1 MIILHLSVVLILN
14 KQINYLIIW
23 EIEAGQK

>member
-1 MIILHLSVVLILN
+1 MIILRLSMVLILN

-23 EIEAGQK
+23 EVGLEQK

>member
-23 EIEAGQK
+23 EVGLEQK

>member
-23 EIEAGQK
+23 EIGLEQK

>member
-23 EIEAGQK
+23 EVGVEQK

>member
-14 KQINYLIIW
+14 KQINYLIVW
-23 EIEAGQK
+23 EIEVEQK

>member
-1 MIILHLSVVLILN
+1 MIILRLYVVLILN

-23 EIEAGQK
+23 EVGLEQK